1 MSDEIYSI
9 TLTRFRRPS
18 IIVCLPSPP
27 NLRNR
32 VYTCTN
38 RANLHL
44 IYFLLLFF
52 YIYISKRLKIIFPSL
67 IFIHRCK
74 EKTFRRL
81 ALDERKLTFDTLIYL
96 TR

>member
-32 VYTCTN
+32 VYIVYKSRKFASNLFSSTFFLYIHIETIKN
-38 RANLHL
+38 YLSISHLHL
-44 IYFLLLFF
+44 
-52 YIYISKRLKIIFPSL
+52 SL
-67 IFIHRCK
+67 
-74 EKTFRRL
+74 
-81 ALDERKLTFDTLIYL
+81 
-96 TR
+96 